1 MHFLDEL
8 SSSSRTAFTRSFA
21 IPGCNTFFFLE
32 RLNFRGE
39 KNFSLHYFGTWIR
52 FQKPNFLDFP
62 FFGTNGSTK
71 IQNSRNDGWIFVMG
85 MLQRHTVALSTA
97 YSGIQQSHTHK
108 ISFTI
113 RQKPRFRDALY
124 FTARLLDF
132 SSILFFS
139 FPLFCASFELWGAAT
154 SRSTFHLNFACTAVL
169 FIFFSFFFSCQT
181 NFHTQRTSF
190 IREEISILASKFS
203 FTAHFDCTPRAPH
216 TITRANCERE
226 QLNTETLHTGF
237 WLIRTNYPR
246 FT

>member
-1 MHFLDEL
+1 MSSLFRSMWTPSWFTFDVSFMHFLDEL
-8 SSSSRTAFTRSFA
+8 SSSSHTAFTRSFA

-124 FTARLLDF
+124 FYGEAPRLFLDL
-132 SSILFFS
+132 I
-139 FPLFCASFELWGAAT
+139 
-154 SRSTFHLNFACTAVL
+154 
-169 FIFFSFFFSCQT
+169 FFFST
-181 NFHTQRTSF
+181 FLRLFRTLGG
-190 IREEISILASKFS
+190 RNQQK
-203 FTAHFDCTPRAPH
+203 HFPP
-216 TITRANCERE
+216 
-226 QLNTETLHTGF
+226 
-237 WLIRTNYPR
+237 
-246 FT
+246 